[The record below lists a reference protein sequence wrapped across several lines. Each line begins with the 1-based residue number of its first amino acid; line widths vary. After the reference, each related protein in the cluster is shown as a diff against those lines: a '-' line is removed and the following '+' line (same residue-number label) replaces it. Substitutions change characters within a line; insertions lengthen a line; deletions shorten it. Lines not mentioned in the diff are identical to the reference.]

1 MLPVSMPG
9 DAPRNPEPIGSCRP
23 LVYPNLDDAHHG
35 VKAAPPG
42 PAAARRHKRLR
53 SVASSKANMFAIADR
68 RHPVVML
75 ERPLVEQNTRLTQS
89 NLGADLSVLPS
100 LRGHG
105 DIAMWIVAVFFGR
118 CSLAGRRRPSI

>member
-75 ERPLVEQNTRLTQS
+75 ERPLVEQNTRLTTIQPGS
-89 NLGADLSVLPS
+89 FPFPCFFFA
-100 LRGHG
+100 LRCRSPVGL
-105 DIAMWIVAVFFGR
+105 V
-118 CSLAGRRRPSI
+118 RRREAGSEHYRQS